1 VRIRGIIFDLDGT
14 LGNTLPVCY
23 EAFRR
28 VFQRRLGR
36 LYSDAEI
43 HAMFG
48 PSEEGILEA
57 LIPSDPDGALN
68 EYLREYQAAHR
79 AFQEPF
85 EGIPEALDL
94 LESRGVKIAIVTGK
108 GSNSAAISLEE
119 LRLSH
124 YFKIVE
130 AGSASGAAKPDAMR
144 RVLSAWSLSPSEVV
158 GVGDAASDIGA
169 AREVGITCIA
179 AAWAPTV
186 RKEVLASLAPDHLF
200 DSVSLFNS
208 WLENQTINMQSP

>member
-1 VRIRGIIFDLDGT
+1 MRIRGLIFDLDGT

-36 LYSDAEI
+36 LYSDSEI

-68 EYLREYQAAHR
+68 EYLDEYRAAHR
-79 AFQEPF
+79 AFQDPF
-85 EGIPEALDL
+85 TGILEALDL
-94 LESRGVKIAIVTGK
+94 LESQGIRTAIVTGK
-108 GSNSAAISLEE
+108 GARSAAISLDE
-119 LRLSH
+119 LRLSR

-130 AGSASGAAKPDAMR
+130 AGSASGAAKPAAMR
-144 RVLSAWSLSPSEVV
+144 RVLSAWSLAPSEVV
-158 GVGDAASDIGA
+158 GVGDAASDITA

-179 AAWAPTV
+179 AAWSPTAY
-186 RKEVLASLAPDHLF
+186 KQVLASLAPDHLF
-200 DSVSLFNS
+200 DEVSLFNS